1 MPQVGN
7 VPSAG
12 SVYGVMKFPM
22 VGAVVVC
29 GVAASACTVVD
40 SHSEVVRE
48 EKVFKVTGTPSLKL
62 TTFDGAIEIQG
73 WEKPQVV
80 VEIEKRGGS
89 REALD
94 ALEVVSHQTGN
105 VIELEVKRPRAESF
119 RGIGLHQAAYA
130 RLIVSVPRDA
140 NINARSGDGSIKIER
155 VNGKLELR
163 TADGSIRASEVTGE
177 LSLDTSDGSVA
188 VERAEGKL
196 FVDTSDGSVDVAGKF
211 ASVKLHT
218 GDGSVV
224 YRAEPG
230 SAMSDDWDI
239 TTGDGTVSVYL
250 PPDFGAELDAHTG
263 DGAIRSEIDGIE
275 SRSRESARRTLRGK
289 IGVGG
294 KTLRIRT
301 GDGSIRLRTN

>member
-1 MPQVGN
+1 
-7 VPSAG
+7 
-12 SVYGVMKFPM
+12 M

-29 GVAASACTVVD
+29 GVAASACTVTVD
-40 SHSEVVRE
+40 SHSEVLRD

-73 WEKPQVV
+73 WEKPHVV

-105 VIELEVKRPRAESF
+105 VIELEVKRPRTESF
-119 RGIGLHQAAYA
+119 RGIGLHRAAYA

-140 NINARSGDGSIKIER
+140 NINARSGDGSIRIER
-155 VNGKLELR
+155 VSGKLELR
-163 TADGSIRASEVTGE
+163 TADGSIRASEVAGE
-177 LSLDTSDGSVA
+177 LLLDTSDGSVA

-196 FVDTSDGSVDVAGKF
+196 FVDTSDGSVDVTGRF

-218 GDGSVV
+218 GDGAVV
-224 YRAEPG
+224 YRAERG
-230 SAMSDDWDI
+230 SAMADDWEI

-250 PPDFGAELDAHTG
+250 PQEFGAELDAHTG
-263 DGAIRSEIDGIE
+263 DGSIRSEVEGISARAHDGP
-275 SRSRESARRTLRGK
+275 RRTLKGR
-289 IGVGG
+289 IGNGG
-294 KTLRIRT
+294 RLLRIRT